1 MIVRDPEK
9 SLRILQVVGTMD
21 TGGRETWLMNVLRR
35 IDRSRYAFDFL
46 THTDKA
52 CFYDNEIR
60 SLGGRLLLCPGR
72 NHLWKYMKNLRRIL
86 KESGPFDVVHSHLH
100 HFSGIPLMVASY
112 VGVPG
117 RIAHSHNDI
126 TFAEKDAD
134 FKRRFY
140 LRATE
145 WLIHR
150 YATAGLACSGLAA
163 KSLFGRGWR
172 GDPRWGIFYCSIEL
186 ESFVGSVDRNDVRR
200 EFGIGP
206 GELVLGHVG
215 RFSRQKNHDFL
226 IDIFAEV
233 LRRRPESRLVLV
245 GEGPLRPVI
254 EEKAARLKFSTRVI
268 FAGVRPDV
276 PRLMKGLMD
285 SVVLPSHHEGLPLVL
300 LEAQA
305 AGLPCVYADNITRE
319 VDVLPTL
326 MYRFPLER
334 SAGDWADAVL
344 SAVGKLV
351 PPADRDPEIMRTTG
365 FNIDVGVRMLEKI
378 YNSSREGRPG

>member
-1 MIVRDPEK
+1 MTVRYPTRP
-9 SLRILQVVGTMD
+9 LRVLQVVGSMD
-21 TGGRETWLMNVLRR
+21 TGGRETWLMHVLRR

-46 THTDKA
+46 THTDRA
-52 CFYDNEIR
+52 CFYDSEIW
-60 SLGGRLLLCPGR
+60 SLGGRLLACPGHTDLR
-72 NHLWKYMKNLRRIL
+72 KYMKNLRRIL
-86 KESGPFDVVHSHLH
+86 KESGPFDVVHSHVH
-100 HFSGIPLMVASY
+100 HFSGIPLMVASHA
-112 VGVPG
+112 GVPV

-126 TFAEKDAD
+126 TFAEKNAD

-140 LRATE
+140 LKATE

-163 KSLFGRGWR
+163 KSLYGRGWR
-172 GDPRWGIFYCSIEL
+172 RDPRWGIHYCGIDL
-186 ESFVGSVDRNDVRR
+186 ESFACPVDRNDVRR
-200 EFGIGP
+200 EFGIRP
-206 GELVLGHVG
+206 EELVLGHVG
-215 RFSRQKNHDFL
+215 RFFRQKNHDFL

-245 GEGPLRPVI
+245 GEGPLRPAI
-254 EEKAARLKFSTRVI
+254 EEKAARLELTAKVI

-305 AGLPCVYADNITRE
+305 AGLPCVYADNITGE
-319 VDVLPTL
+319 VDVLPAL
-326 MYRFPLER
+326 MHRFPLER

-344 SAVGKLV
+344 SAVAKPVL
-351 PPADRDPEIMRTTG
+351 PADRDPGIIRTTG
-365 FNIDVGVRMLEKI
+365 FNIDVGVRMLEEI
-378 YNSSREGRPG
+378 YNSSREGRPA